1 MVDSDPEHASA
12 GGGRPVRFIRWAVDT
27 FGSPAPGDDGLI
39 VIATTQ
45 HELARA
51 YQNTSPGTVAWYV
64 SRLRAAGIVV
74 DTRPLLV
81 DPRAL
86 EGPGPTGTPSLI
98 GEPTAPGRVEPV
110 CDADRIAARG
120 GAPAAGAGTLPWVLR
135 QAQLMSRLTQLVAEL
150 ASVQAELAEALADI
164 NVPVPA
170 ASNARDSASD
180 RLAEPAP
187 TRERRESIKEGSPG
201 DDTSSFLVREPD
213 ANPRLAG
220 TRGDSRTRTAG
231 GGRERL
237 SDTDVDRLVAPLRRL
252 CRETGRSDR
261 LDDRGRRVLAPL
273 GHDALAAGVAAIQ
286 REAQGDPRIARP
298 IGLLISRAQS
308 RDPDTFAVQRSSPR
322 QSTAPMRPWA
332 TNESEHAEIT
342 PAMVEHLGRL
352 ETSRSSAN
360 ELAELDAVV
369 DRILDTEGA
378 PTWLRERVRTSPPM
392 RTTYRLR
399 AYQQPRA
406 RPGLAPIRT
415 AVERLASRL

>member
-1 MVDSDPEHASA
+1 MLDADPEHASA
-12 GGGRPVRFIRWAVDT
+12 GGGRPVRFILWAVNT

-45 HELARA
+45 QELARA

-86 EGPGPTGTPSLI
+86 EGPGPTGTTSLI
-98 GEPTAPGRVEPV
+98 GEPTAPGRVDAV
-110 CDADRIAARG
+110 CDVDRIAAHG
-120 GAPAAGAGTLPWVLR
+120 EAPSAGADTLPWVLR

-164 NVPVPA
+164 NDPVPA
-170 ASNARDSASD
+170 ASRSRDSASD

-187 TRERRESIKEGSPG
+187 TREHREPIKEGSPG
-201 DDTSSFLVREPD
+201 DDTSSFLAREPD

-220 TRGDSRTRTAG
+220 NRGDSRTEPPEEDA
-231 GGRERL
+231 ERL
-237 SDTDVDRLVAPLRRL
+237 SDTAVDRLVAPLRRL

-273 GHDALAAGVAAIQ
+273 GHDALVAGVAAIQ
-286 REAQGDPRIARP
+286 REAQGDPRITRP
-298 IGLLISRAQS
+298 IGLLISRAQR
-308 RDPDTFAVQRSSPR
+308 RDPDTFAVPKSSPR
-322 QSTAPMRPWA
+322 QSTAPMRSWA
-332 TNESEHAEIT
+332 TNESEQAEIT

-352 ETSRSSAN
+352 ETSSSSTK

-369 DRILDTEGA
+369 DRLLDTEGA

-399 AYQQPRA
+399 AYHSLE
-406 RPGLAPIRT
+406 LAPDSHRSELPSS
-415 AVERLASRL
+415 A